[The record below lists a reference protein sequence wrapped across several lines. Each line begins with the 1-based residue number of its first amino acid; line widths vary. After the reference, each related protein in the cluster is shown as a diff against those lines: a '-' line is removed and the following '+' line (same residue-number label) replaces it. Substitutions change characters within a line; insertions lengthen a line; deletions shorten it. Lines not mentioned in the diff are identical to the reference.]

1 MCDLFTL
8 NFSGPNYISTKCVNH
23 KGVQFILGKH
33 VDIFWSMAEIYQQ
46 TKKTYIIFGPIH
58 VILSEDET
66 KVKTMVVWNSHW
78 DTLKEFCCPR
88 DNHVCV
94 SN

>member
-1 MCDLFTL
+1 MLTF
-8 NFSGPNYISTKCVNH
+8 FGVWQRFISK
-23 KGVQFILGKH
+23 Q
-33 VDIFWSMAEIYQQ
+33 
-46 TKKTYIIFGPIH
+46 KKTYIIFGPIH

-66 KVKTMVVWNSHW
+66 KVKTMVVWDSHW